1 MNARPISTDALRA
14 TLAAL
19 VEEEPEDL
27 HDDTDLI
34 ECGLDSIMLMR
45 LVAEWRRE
53 GHDVTVA
60 ELAERPTLDAW
71 TRLLGAPTPGPVAA
85 PRPEPP
91 AAAAADRAD
100 RPLGSMQH
108 AYWVGRTEGQYLGGV
123 AAHLYT
129 EFDGAGVEP
138 AALADALTR
147 LVRRHETLRSRV
159 TPEGRQAVAPAPE
172 RVEPVVH
179 DLRALAADKVERELA
194 ALRERYSHQVLDIEA
209 GEVFTVALSLLPGGR
224 TRLHVD
230 VDMVAA
236 DAVSYRML
244 LAQLASD
251 VDVPPPAYDY
261 GRYLADRA
269 ARPRPAGH
277 REYWAQRLPGLPGAP
292 ALPTVAVPAGT
303 PPRVARRHVLLPA
316 ERRAAL
322 AAAAARHGV
331 TVAAAV
337 ATAFAETVG
346 HWSVGPRF
354 LLNVPLFDREP
365 LHPAVGEVV
374 GDFSSSVMLEV
385 DLTDSATVLDR
396 ARGLQRRLHAD
407 ASHAGHPG
415 LEVLRDLTRRDGERS
430 LATVVFTSALSLGD
444 LVAAEVLARF
454 GEPVWIVSQ
463 GPQVLLDAQIT
474 EFGGGVLI
482 NWDSREEMF
491 VPGVLDAMFTAF
503 HLLLIRLAEGEDAW
517 ERPAPASLGG
527 DARVVDGN
535 GFGRPEGVLGRV
547 AGADGKLGIRRGDRI
562 EIRGAVSDQVV
573 VRGVPVLPAD
583 IEDAL
588 LVDPRVTAA
597 RAVLRPGRPAAVVA
611 VVTGEPAEIL
621 ADLRVRAPGQLVP
634 AELRAVAELPDEA
647 GARALLDV
655 AEPAAGPVAPRTALE
670 QVIARVWAEVLPVPD
685 FGVHDGFV
693 ALGGDS
699 VLAASVVSRLREDLD
714 TDAVTVRALF
724 TGESVAGLA
733 ARVVEAAGP
742 GIEETAAVVL
752 EILAEIDGLSD
763 EDVAAALGSER

>member
-1 MNARPISTDALRA
+1 MNAVPISVDALRA

-19 VEEEPEDL
+19 LEEEPEDL
-27 HDDTDLI
+27 HDETNLI

-45 LVAEWRRE
+45 LVADWRRT
-53 GHDVTVA
+53 GYDVTVA
-60 ELAERPTLDAW
+60 ALAERPTLGAW
-71 TRLLGAPTPGPVAA
+71 SRLLAAAPPGSVAA
-85 PRPEPP
+85 PQPERT
-91 AAAAADRAD
+91 AAAADAD

-108 AYWVGRTEGQYLGGV
+108 AFWVGRTDGQYLGGV

-129 EFDGAGVEP
+129 EFDGTDVDPVALTR
-138 AALADALTR
+138 ALAR
-147 LVRRHETLRSRV
+147 LVRRHDLLRSRI
-159 TPEGRQAVAPAPE
+159 TPEGRQVVAPPPE

-179 DLRALAADKVERELA
+179 DLRERAADEVERELA

-209 GEVFTVALSLLPGGR
+209 GEVFTVALSLLPAGR
-224 TRLHVD
+224 TRLHFD

-251 VDVPPPAYDY
+251 VDSPAPAYDY

-277 REYWAQRLPGLPGAP
+277 REYWEERLAGLPGAP
-292 ALPTVAVPAGT
+292 ALPTVLVPAGT
-303 PPRVARRHVLLPA
+303 PPRVARRHVVLPP
-316 ERRAAL
+316 ERRSAL

-331 TVAAAV
+331 TTAAAV

-346 HWSVGPRF
+346 HWSAGPRF
-354 LLNVPLFDREP
+354 VLNVPLFDREP

-385 DLTDSATVLDR
+385 DLTDPASFLDR
-396 ARGLQRRLHAD
+396 ARGVQRRLHAD
-407 ASHAGHPG
+407 ASHAGYPG
-415 LEVLRDLTRRDGERS
+415 LDVLRDITRLDGERA

-444 LVAAEVLARF
+444 LFAPEVLARF

-482 NWDSREEMF
+482 NWDTREEMF
-491 VPGVLDAMFTAF
+491 APGVLDAMFDAF
-503 HLLLIRLAEGEDAW
+503 HTLLTRLAEDGDAW
-517 ERPAPASLGG
+517 GRPAPAGFGG
-527 DARVVDGN
+527 DARVVDAN

-547 AGADGKLGIRRGDRI
+547 AGDDGRLGIRRGDTI

-573 VRGVPVLPAD
+573 VRGVPVLPVD
-583 IEDAL
+583 VEEAL
-588 LVDPRVTAA
+588 LADPRVTAV
-597 RAVLRPGRPAAVVA
+597 RAVLRPGRPAAAVA

-621 ADLRVRAPGQLVP
+621 ADLRTRVPGQLVP
-634 AELRAVAELPDEA
+634 AELRAVAELPDVA
-647 GARALLDV
+647 GARALLDL
-655 AEPAAGPVAPRTALE
+655 AEPCAETVAPRTALE
-670 QVIARVWAEVLPVPD
+670 RVIARVWAEVLPVPE
-685 FGVHDGFV
+685 FGVYDGFI

-699 VLAASVVSRLREDLD
+699 VLAAFVVSRLREDLD
-714 TDAVTVRALF
+714 TDAVTIRALF
-724 TGESVAGLA
+724 AGETVAGLA

-742 GIEETAAVVL
+742 GIEQTAAVVL
-752 EILAEIDGLSD
+752 EILTEIDELSD
-763 EDVAAALGSER
+763 EDVAAALGSE